1 MSDAAIREEMRQIDR
16 IHGSEEKLAKTKK
29 PHLGTTEFGAFLEL
43 ILAATY
49 VPTHLRV
56 QYHRPCE
63 A

>member
-1 MSDAAIREEMRQIDR
+1 MLPFGKKCDTSIGFM
-16 IHGSEEKLAKTKK
+16 KLKSKTGENKK
-29 PHLGTTEFGAFLEL
+29 APTLETTEFWGFLEL